1 MWIFN
6 FNIDAVGARVQF
18 ALSSLCV
25 FFLLLQFYHH
35 FLYRSPNHAV
45 RLSKYNFSFFIH
57 HQSNG
62 TNVKSCLNFSA
73 AAAVVVVMASMNECS
88 FLLPKMVNTSTH
100 ASENSS
106 LIIFFKNSLLI
117 KLISVSLNGS
127 NRFFLY
133 VGRTLEVHSNQSTFA
148 ASILLFERSSTRFAA
163 EFSARI
169 TSVALGWVRFKQSQ
183 RTNLATN

>member
-1 MWIFN
+1 MWWVNKKYRFN
-6 FNIDAVGARVQF
+6 FFSSGAIVFSNVLFSNVPTFENMKCEFSISTSMRSVPVF
-18 ALSSLCV
+18 SLLSPLCV
-25 FFLLLQFYHH
+25 CFFLLLQFFHH

-73 AAAVVVVMASMNECS
+73 AADVVVVMASMNECS

-106 LIIFFKNSLLI
+106 LIIFLKF
-117 KLISVSLNGS
+117 
-127 NRFFLY
+127 
-133 VGRTLEVHSNQSTFA
+133 TF
-148 ASILLFERSSTRFAA
+148 
-163 EFSARI
+163 
-169 TSVALGWVRFKQSQ
+169 
-183 RTNLATN
+183 N